1 MDDLDKFG
9 MNDCLEGSNFY
20 SIEQKDKQRQ
30 EQYQLE
36 EAMFMNQMQEIEL
49 KLARKS
55 TANFIN
61 QVKFETEKRGDEE
74 ENKQT
79 IEGEFKLVSNEK
91 PGL

>member
-1 MDDLDKFG
+1 
-9 MNDCLEGSNFY
+9 
-20 SIEQKDKQRQ
+20 
-30 EQYQLE
+30 
-36 EAMFMNQMQEIEL
+36 MQEIEL